1 MNEKDMTKNSTNN
14 LHDESSQPESSH
26 ISSGAAQDSS
36 STARDSSNSSSIL
49 KGSKTTAQPDM
60 PQDKTKHADILV
72 INYGENYD
80 ADSYLPPEDHLT
92 DQYTEE
98 SHAPSTKPAKTNPDD
113 EEEIEFEKF
122 LRLFKEKTRQAAQKT
137 KVAAHNLRQNS
148 LIRFAHWVSPKLD
161 PYREMT
167 LPKRSTKAKFEARNK
182 AKSATESAVEP
193 AVKASSP
200 QDVLWHG
207 PEQEAH
213 QDESREDPKAESS
226 EFPAET
232 SQQACTDTK
241 ELASEGHA
249 GTFSADQDMQVSSPS
264 TKKSASTVSTS
275 ESDFELAEA
284 APYVPK
290 SIGEFLNLMR
300 RTPKDVISPRE
311 RHVIAT
317 IMNFPNVKVSEI
329 MQPAENITYVNY
341 EEVLGPLTLDRLYRA
356 GYDHFPV
363 VDNRHKIIG
372 LIHTTALNSLE
383 IKETSRA
390 GDLLDPKVYY
400 VREDYTLN
408 QALAAF
414 LRTNCY
420 FFLVID
426 RYEKIVGLLTYQ
438 MLVNYLLGETPED
451 DFYRDEDRL
460 AVAKRKLP

>member
-1 MNEKDMTKNSTNN
+1 MNDKDMTKNPTNN
-14 LHDESSQPESSH
+14 
-26 ISSGAAQDSS
+26 
-36 STARDSSNSSSIL
+36 SSNSEPLQDTNSSTSDF
-49 KGSKTTAQPDM
+49 GVAQNMTPVANNPEM
-60 PQDKTKHADILV
+60 SQPTNQHADILV
-72 INYGENYD
+72 VNYGEGYD
-80 ADSYLPPEDHLT
+80 ANTYLPPDDNDHDDLA
-92 DQYTEE
+92 DHYTQ
-98 SHAPSTKPAKTNPDD
+98 PSSTSAAKKPSPNPDD

-122 LRLFKEKTRQAAQKT
+122 LRLFKEKTRLAAQKT
-137 KVAAHNLRQNS
+137 KTAAHNFRQNS

-161 PYREMT
+161 PYRQMT
-167 LPKRSTKAKFEARNK
+167 LPK
-182 AKSATESAVEP
+182 KSAKTKTTAKPEASQKTTEAVETITP
-193 AVKASSP
+193 SNHVPTAKQKEP
-200 QDVLWHG
+200 
-207 PEQEAH
+207 
-213 QDESREDPKAESS
+213 ESS
-226 EFPAET
+226 EPPQVVTEQSAAT
-232 SQQACTDTK
+232 NDAPSAPDTPNMTRQ
-241 ELASEGHA
+241 EN
-249 GTFSADQDMQVSSPS
+249 
-264 TKKSASTVSTS
+264 
-275 ESDFELAEA
+275 FELAEA

-290 SIGEFLNLMR
+290 TINEFLNLMR
-300 RTPKDVISPRE
+300 RTPKDVINPRE

-317 IMNFPNVKVSEI
+317 IMNFPNVRVSEI

-438 MLVNYLLGETPED
+438 MLMGYLLGETPED

-460 AVAKRKLP
+460 AVAKRKLS